1 MKILVT
7 GVYGFIGFSVARRLL
22 DLGHEVIGIERIT
35 NSKSEKTE
43 RIKLLEGRAGFT
55 VYDSDLS
62 NFNKTKELLMALDF
76 DLVLHLAGQYSVPYS
91 EDAVL
96 SFVDG
101 NVRSWV
107 HIMHIAHLK
116 KIKRVVY
123 ASSTH
128 VPESEDPAN
137 MYGATLKFREIAS
150 RTYNGMGIQTVAIRY
165 STTYGPYMR
174 ADSPQAQIMKLVYHQ
189 KEINLESGAFSG
201 AYSWVHISDAVEI
214 TIRALLNEVKTD
226 HVIVTAVANEES
238 QSLRRCLQLVEE
250 YSGKKAVTKGNYP
263 EIPDGRKPEKQLA
276 ELKEQFG
283 YVPQVDA
290 RTGIKEYVDW
300 YLSEGKRCSQ

>member
-1 MKILVT
+1 MKVLVT

-22 DLGHEVIGIERIT
+22 ELGHEVIGIERIT
-35 NSKSEKTE
+35 NSKSEKKE
-43 RIKLLEGRAGFT
+43 RIKLLEGRACFT
-55 VYDSDLS
+55 VYDLDLS
-62 NFNKTKELLMALDF
+62 NFKKTKELLMALDF
-76 DLVLHLAGQYSVPYS
+76 EIVLHLAGQYSVPYS

-116 KIKRVVY
+116 RVKRVVY

-128 VPESEDPAN
+128 VPESEDPTN

-174 ADSPQAQIMKLVYHQ
+174 TDSPQAQIMKLIYHQ
-189 KEINLESGAFSG
+189 KEINLESGAFGG
-201 AYSWVHISDAVEI
+201 AYSWVHITDAVEI
-214 TIRALLNEVKTD
+214 TIRALLNELKSD
-226 HVIVTAVANEES
+226 HVRVTAVANEEA
-238 QSLRRCLQLVEE
+238 QCLRRCVELIEE
-250 YSGKKAVTKGNYP
+250 YTGKKAITKGAYP
-263 EIPDGRKPEKQLA
+263 SVSPGKKPEKKLA
-276 ELKEQFG
+276 EIKENLD
-283 YVPQVDA
+283 YVPQIDSG
-290 RTGIKEYVDW
+290 TGIKEYVNW
-300 YLSEGKRCSQ
+300 YLAEKKRCSQ

>member
-55 VYDSDLS
+55 VYDIDLS
-62 NFNKTKELLMALDF
+62 NFKKTKELLMHLDF
-76 DLVLHLAGQYSVPYS
+76 DRVLHLAGQYSVPYS

-101 NVRSWV
+101 NIKSWV
-107 HIMHIAHLK
+107 HIMHIAYLK
-116 KIKRVVY
+116 GVNRVVY

-128 VPESEDPAN
+128 VPENEEPTN
-137 MYGATLKFREIAS
+137 MYGASLKFREIAS

-174 ADSPQAQIMKLVYHQ
+174 ADSPQAQIMKLIYHQ
-189 KEINLESGAFSG
+189 KEINLESGAFGG
-201 AYSWVHISDAVEI
+201 AYSWIHITDAVEI
-214 TIRALLNEVKTD
+214 TIRALLNELKSY
-226 HVIVTAVANEES
+226 HVRLTAVANEEA
-238 QSLRRCLQLVEE
+238 QCLRRCVELVEE
-250 YSGKKAVTKGNYP
+250 YTGKKALAKGKYP
-263 EIPDGRKPEKQLA
+263 DIMEGTKPEKQLA
-276 ELKEQFG
+276 EIKEELD
-283 YVPQVDA
+283 YVPQIDS
-290 RTGIKEYVDW
+290 RTGIKEYVEW
-300 YLSEGKRCSQ
+300 YLAEKERCLQ